1 MGLVFNINE
10 MEKKTAKTHIYSNI
24 IDLIGNTPL
33 LRVEGVFAKLESMN
47 PTGSIKDRMAYYMIK
62 KAEQMGNLKPGD
74 KIIEV
79 TSGNTGI
86 AFAMLSALRGYKF
99 IAIMPESMSFERRQ
113 MMKIY
118 GAKIILTPA
127 EKDMKGAV
135 EEYEKL
141 IKKEPKAWLPKQ
153 FENPDNIAAHR
164 EGIGKEILEQMRGKK
179 IDAFVAGVGTGGTL
193 LGVAQALKRINPQTK
208 IIAVE
213 PKESAVLSGG
223 KPGLH
228 QIQGIGEGFI
238 PKIVENNLN
247 FIDEVVT
254 ISSQDAIHAMQNLA
268 EKFGILAGIS
278 SGANILTAQKIK
290 NKYGFKNVVTV
301 LPDRGERYLSK
312 NIC

>member
-1 MGLVFNINE
+1 
-10 MEKKTAKTHIYSNI
+10 
-24 IDLIGNTPL
+24 
-33 LRVEGVFAKLESMN
+33 
-47 PTGSIKDRMAYYMIK
+47 
-62 KAEQMGNLKPGD
+62 
-74 KIIEV
+74 
-79 TSGNTGI
+79 
-86 AFAMLSALRGYKF
+86 
-99 IAIMPESMSFERRQ
+99 
-113 MMKIY
+113 
-118 GAKIILTPA
+118 
-127 EKDMKGAV
+127 
-135 EEYEKL
+135 
-141 IKKEPKAWLPKQ
+141 
-153 FENPDNIAAHR
+153 
-164 EGIGKEILEQMRGKK
+164 
-179 IDAFVAGVGTGGTL
+179 VAGVGTGGTL
-193 LGVAQALKRINPQTK
+193 LGVAQALKRVNPQTK